1 MKGKLQINIFDNDLV
16 WRGAIDAVKS
26 LIHNTSWNEIIN
38 SELTIG
44 KNAQGVEEMGIG
56 RILVINNQLD
66 KALIVED
73 MVTSLDDEFWNF
85 TLIPL
90 KGMLNYRIC
99 HPIDSGGGGGAWIAK
114 KQSQVMVWLVSD
126 NLITQTRDKDRY
138 FEDSTRTK
146 NMLSIAPS
154 KAFDF
159 GDIIDF
165 SVDWKTGYI
174 GDAVV
179 TIAKMFGN
187 TTNYPLGWNISIKE
201 DFSGFVFDVWH
212 GTHKH
217 IDQTNLPPVVFSE
230 EFGNIKN
237 ASYEYSIKEWRNVVY
252 MIWKAEGVDTE
263 NNIAVGNVEHGATI
277 SFNRKEIIID
287 SSKKLQNEAVSEG
300 RSELNKR
307 PHVESF
313 TAEIINNENTMTTY
327 KKDWVVGD
335 IVTIQSREIFKGL
348 QISMNAM
355 ITGIEE
361 IYDEGEYT
369 INATFGEEKLT
380 FLQLIKN
387 AINQK

>member
-1 MKGKLQINIFDNDLV
+1 MKDILQINIFDTDLV

-26 LIHNTSWNEIIN
+26 LTHRTSWHEIHN

-44 KNAQGVEEMGIG
+44 KSAQGVEDMQIG

-73 MVTSLDDEFWNF
+73 MTTSLDDEYWNF

-99 HPIDSGGGGGAWIAK
+99 HPIDSGGGGGAWVAR
-114 KQSQVMVWLVSD
+114 KQTQVMSWLVLD
-126 NLITQTRDKDRY
+126 NLIKQTRDPDRY
-138 FEDSTRTK
+138 FQDSTRTK
-146 NMLSIAPS
+146 NMLAIAPV
-154 KAFDF
+154 KEY
-159 GDIIDF
+159 GDTIDF
-165 SVDWKTGYI
+165 LVDWDTGYL

-179 TIAKMFGN
+179 TVSKMFGEQA
-187 TTNYPLGWNISIKE
+187 NYPMGWNISIKD
-201 DFSGFVFDVWH
+201 DFSGFLFDCNY

-217 IDQTNLPPVVFSE
+217 IDQSTLPPVVFSE

-263 NNIAVGNVEHGATI
+263 NNIAVGNIEHGATI
-277 SFNRKEIIID
+277 GFKRKEIIID
-287 SSKKLQNEAVSEG
+287 SSKKTQNEVVSEG

-313 TAEIINNENTMTTY
+313 TAEIINNENTLTTY
-327 KKDWVVGD
+327 NKDWVVGD

-387 AINQK
+387 AINQR

>member
-1 MKGKLQINIFDNDLV
+1 MKLQINIFDTDLI

-26 LIHNTSWNEIIN
+26 LTHRTSWHEIKN
-38 SELTIG
+38 SEITIS
-44 KNAQGVEEMGIG
+44 KTAQGVDEMQIG
-56 RILVINNQLD
+56 RILIVNNQLD

-85 TLIPL
+85 TLLPL

-99 HPIDSGGGGGAWIAK
+99 HPIDSGGGGGAWVAK
-114 KQSQVMVWLVSD
+114 QQTQVMQWMVSD
-126 NLITQTRDKDRY
+126 NLITQTRDPDRY
-138 FEDSTRTK
+138 FWNSTKTK
-146 NMLSIAPS
+146 NLLEITPIKSY
-154 KAFDF
+154 
-159 GDIIDF
+159 GDTIDF
-165 SVDWKTGYI
+165 SVDWDTGYL
-174 GDAVV
+174 GDAIV
-179 TIAKMFGN
+179 TISKMFGQQSN
-187 TTNYPLGWNISIKE
+187 FPMGWNIEIKE
-201 DFSGFVFDVWH
+201 DYSGFLFDCNY

-252 MIWKAEGVDTE
+252 MIWKAEGADTE
-263 NNIAVGNVEHGATI
+263 NDITVGNIEHGATI
-277 SFNRKEIIID
+277 GFNRKEIIID
-287 SSKKLQNEAVSEG
+287 SSKKTQNEASSEG

-313 TAEIINNENTMTTY
+313 TAEIIDNKNTMTTY
-327 KKDWVVGD
+327 NKDWFVGD

-355 ITGIEE
+355 ITEIEE
-361 IYDEGEYT
+361 IYDDGEYT